1 MLEKI
6 LSLDDNQSLDSL
18 TTLEWTHG
26 AAVAL
31 SLIIAAIIFSVYL
44 YRSEKKLPKSRR
56 IIMTVCQGLALL
68 MLIIIFLGP
77 FLKIRKSS
85 SYKRN
90 MLVLV
95 DTSSSMNTEDKRNAD
110 SIEDAA
116 RALGEIKPDENFD
129 ISQAN
134 EIQTKIASP
143 SRIELAKATLKNN
156 DLVNRLSEQFN
167 VSAFTFDSQ
176 LQNIE
181 QDEAEAVNSDENSEP
196 KKSIKLNFEA
206 DGSSTA
212 IGSAM
217 NEAIGKFAG
226 REVAGMVVLSD
237 FISVKG
243 KDPVE
248 SAKKYSEKDIPI
260 HTLNFGLPSP
270 PDIHV
275 RKIIGPDVVF
285 KGDRVPLR
293 AQIESKGYN
302 DRTVDITLKIDGTDQ
317 PAQQVKLKDGV
328 QFVELIF
335 VPDQESGTVELE
347 VSATPFNDET
357 TDKNNSSNHSVRILD
372 EKIKVLYVEGIPRW
386 EFRYLRWVLL
396 RDPRLDVKFLMTQGD
411 PALAGSSPRHI
422 GSLPTSKED
431 LFKYDLIILG
441 DVPAGYFNNDQI
453 ELMDELVKERGGSL
467 MMLAGPVAAPTSY
480 KDTVIADILPVKIGA
495 GSWNPIAN
503 GTHPIVTSDGRLS
516 QSTSLSLSDDTTD
529 RIWQKVN
536 RMHQLPPL
544 DGAKAGATVLLS
556 HSGSPEGFDQY
567 PLVAWHRYGTGKS
580 LFVGTEDLW
589 RMRLEVGDRYHA
601 RFWGQT
607 IQFLT
612 LSRLLGQNKQ
622 ITIETDRASFSEGD
636 TVQIY
641 ANVLTESFEPVS
653 DIEQYTVMIEP
664 KGSPDSSAEI
674 QLSPVTGTDG
684 LFSGSYVAGE
694 DGFYVL
700 KASPSDESRANSPE
714 FEVATINPED
724 RETGARPD
732 LAKEIADIS
741 GGQNINQKEIQNFI
755 ESFNDEKPRQSEV
768 VIIEELWDKE
778 ILFVL
783 VLLFAGTEWFF
794 RRRENLV

>member
-1 MLEKI
+1 MLETI
-6 LSLDDNQSLDSL
+6 LSLDDNQSIDSL
-18 TTLEWTHG
+18 TIEWTHG
-26 AAVAL
+26 AVVAL
-31 SLIIAAIIFSVYL
+31 SLIVAAIIFSIYL

-68 MLIIIFLGP
+68 VLIVIFLGP
-77 FLKIRKSS
+77 FAKITKSS

-95 DTSSSMNTEDKRNAD
+95 DSSSSMSTEDKRSAET
-110 SIEDAA
+110 IEDAA
-116 RALGEIKPDENFD
+116 RALGEIKTDENFD

-134 EIQTKIASP
+134 ELQTKITSP
-143 SRIELAKATLKNN
+143 SRIALAKATLENN
-156 DLVNRLSEQFN
+156 NIVTQLGEKFN
-167 VSAFTFDSQ
+167 VSAFSFDSQ
-176 LQNIE
+176 LKPIE
-181 QDEAEAVNSDENSEP
+181 EEEIDTNNSDSDQEISRP
-196 KKSIKLNFEA
+196 LKFDFDA
-206 DGSSTA
+206 TGSSTA

-217 NEAIGKFAG
+217 NEAVGKFAG
-226 REVAGMVVLSD
+226 REVAGVLVLSD

-248 SAKKYSEKDIPI
+248 SAKLYSDKNIPI
-260 HTLNFGLPSP
+260 HTINFGLPSP

-347 VSATPFNDET
+347 VSAAPFNDET
-357 TDKNNSSNHSVRILD
+357 TDKNNSSTHSVRILD

-422 GSLPTSKED
+422 GTLPTNKED

-441 DVPAGYFNNDQI
+441 DVPSGYFSNEQI

-467 MMLAGPVAAPTSY
+467 MMLAGPIAAPTSY
-480 KDTVIADILPVKIGA
+480 KDTIIADVLPVKIGA
-495 GSWNPIAN
+495 GSWNPVVN
-503 GTHPIVTSDGRLS
+503 GTHPIVTPAGRLS

-544 DGAKAGATVLLS
+544 DGAKSGATILLS

-601 RFWGQT
+601 RFWSQT

-622 ITIETDRASFSEGD
+622 ITIETDRSSFSEGD

-641 ANVLTESFEPVS
+641 ANVLTESFEPVT
-653 DIEQYTVMIEP
+653 DIDQYTVLIEP

-674 QLSPVTGTDG
+674 QLSPVAGTDG
-684 LFSGSYVAGE
+684 LFSGSYVAGK

-700 KASPSDESRANSPE
+700 KASPSDENRANSPE
-714 FEVATINPED
+714 FEVATVNPED

-732 LAKEIADIS
+732 LGKQIADIS
-741 GGQNINQKEIQNFI
+741 GGKNINQREIQDFI
-755 ESFNDEKPRQSEV
+755 ESFNDEKPRESEV

-778 ILFVL
+778 ILFLL

>member
-1 MLEKI
+1 MLEKFI
-6 LSLDDNQSLDSL
+6 GLDENERLNSSF
-18 TTLEWTHG
+18 TIEWSHG
-26 AAVAL
+26 AVVAL
-31 SLIIAAIIFSVYL
+31 SLIIAAVIFSVYL
-44 YRSEKKLPKSRR
+44 YRSEKKLPKNRR

-68 MLIIIFLGP
+68 ILIIIFMGP
-77 FLKIRKSS
+77 FAKIIKSS

-90 MLVLV
+90 MLFLV
-95 DTSSSMNTEDKRNAD
+95 DTSTSMNTQDQRNAN
-110 SIEDAA
+110 SIENAA
-116 RALGEIKPDENFD
+116 RALGELKQDQNFD
-129 ISQAN
+129 IAKAN
-134 EIQTKIASP
+134 EIQGKIGNP
-143 SRIELAKATLKNN
+143 SRIDLAKGTIKNSKII
-156 DLVNRLSEQFN
+156 DQLSNKFN
-167 VSAFTFDSQ
+167 VSAYTFDSQ
-176 LQNIE
+176 LKPIE
-181 QDEAEAVNSDENSEP
+181 KEEIEISDENANP
-196 KKSIKLNFEA
+196 NKSIKLDFNAE
-206 DGSSTA
+206 GSSTA
-212 IGSAM
+212 VGSAI
-217 NEAIGKFAG
+217 NEAVGKFAG
-226 REVAGMVVLSD
+226 REVAGIVVLSD

-248 SAKKYSEKDIPI
+248 SARTYAEQGIPI
-260 HTLNFGLPSP
+260 HTLNLGLPSP

-293 AQIESKGYN
+293 VQIESKGYN
-302 DRTVDITLKIDGTDQ
+302 ERTVDLTLKIDGTDQ
-317 PAQQVKLKDGV
+317 PSQQVKLKDGV
-328 QFVELIF
+328 QFAELIF

-347 VSATPFNDET
+347 VTSTAFNDET
-357 TDKNNSSNHSVRILD
+357 TDKNNSANHSVRILD
-372 EKIKVLYVEGIPRW
+372 EKIKVLYVEGTPRW

-396 RDPRLDVKFLMTQGD
+396 RDPRLDVRFLMTEGD

-422 GSLPTSKED
+422 GTLPTNKED

-441 DVPAGYFNNDQI
+441 DVPSGYFNTDQI
-453 ELMDELVKERGGSL
+453 ELIDELVKERGGSL

-480 KDTVIADILPVKIGA
+480 KDTAIADILPVKIGA
-495 GSWNPIAN
+495 GSWNPVN
-503 GTHPIVTSDGRLS
+503 RGTYPVVTSAGRLS

-536 RMHQLPPL
+536 SMYKLPPL
-544 DGAKAGATVLLS
+544 DGAKDGATILLS

-567 PLVAWHRYGTGKS
+567 PLVAWQRYGTGKS

-622 ITIETDRASFSEGD
+622 ITIETDRSSFSEGD

-641 ANVLTESFEPVS
+641 ANVLSESFEPIT
-653 DIEQYTVMIEP
+653 DIEQYTVLIEP
-664 KGSPDSSAEI
+664 KGSPDSSSEI
-674 QLSPVTGTDG
+674 QLSPVPGTDG

-694 DGFYVL
+694 DGYYVL
-700 KASPSDESRANSPE
+700 KASPLDESRANTPE

-724 RETGARPD
+724 RETGSRPD
-732 LAKEIADIS
+732 LAKEMAEIS
-741 GGQNINQKEIQNFI
+741 GGEFLSQQDLQTFINTFDNE
-755 ESFNDEKPRQSEV
+755 EPRASEV
-768 VIIEELWDKE
+768 EIIEELWDKE
-778 ILFVL
+778 FLFIL

>member
-1 MLEKI
+1 MLETI
-6 LSLDDNQSLDSL
+6 LSLDDNQSIDSL
-18 TTLEWTHG
+18 SIEWTHG
-26 AAVAL
+26 AVVAL
-31 SLIIAAIIFSVYL
+31 SLIVAAIIFSIYL

-68 MLIIIFLGP
+68 VLIVIFLGP
-77 FLKIRKSS
+77 FAKITKSS

-95 DTSSSMNTEDKRNAD
+95 DSSSSMSTEDKRSAET
-110 SIEDAA
+110 IEDAA
-116 RALGEIKPDENFD
+116 RALGEIKTDENFD

-134 EIQTKIASP
+134 ELQTKITSP
-143 SRIELAKATLKNN
+143 SRIALAKATLENN
-156 DLVNRLSEQFN
+156 NIVTQLGEKFN
-167 VSAFTFDSQ
+167 VSAFSFDSQ
-176 LQNIE
+176 LKPIE
-181 QDEAEAVNSDENSEP
+181 EEEIDTNNSDSDQEISRP
-196 KKSIKLNFEA
+196 LKFDFDA
-206 DGSSTA
+206 TGSSTA

-217 NEAIGKFAG
+217 NEAVGKFAG
-226 REVAGMVVLSD
+226 REVAGVLVLSD
-237 FISVKG
+237 FISVTG

-248 SAKKYSEKDIPI
+248 SAKLYSDKNIPI
-260 HTLNFGLPSP
+260 HTINFGLPSP

-347 VSATPFNDET
+347 VSAAPFNDET
-357 TDKNNSSNHSVRILD
+357 TDKNNSSTHSVRILD

-422 GSLPTSKED
+422 GTLPTNKED

-441 DVPAGYFNNDQI
+441 DVPSGYFSNEQI

-467 MMLAGPVAAPTSY
+467 MMLAGPIAAPTSY
-480 KDTVIADILPVKIGA
+480 KDTIIADVLPVKIGA
-495 GSWNPIAN
+495 GSWNPVVN
-503 GTHPIVTSDGRLS
+503 GTHPIVTPAGRLS

-544 DGAKAGATVLLS
+544 DGAKSGATILLS

-601 RFWGQT
+601 RFWSQT

-622 ITIETDRASFSEGD
+622 ITIETDRSSFSEGD

-641 ANVLTESFEPVS
+641 ANVLTESFEPVT
-653 DIEQYTVMIEP
+653 DIDQYTVLIEP

-674 QLSPVTGTDG
+674 QLSPVAGTDG
-684 LFSGSYVAGE
+684 LFSGSYVAGK

-700 KASPSDESRANSPE
+700 KASPSDENRANSPE
-714 FEVATINPED
+714 FEVATVNPED

-732 LAKEIADIS
+732 LGKQIADIS
-741 GGQNINQKEIQNFI
+741 GGKNINQREIQDFI
-755 ESFNDEKPRQSEV
+755 ESFNDEKPRESEV

-778 ILFVL
+778 ILFLL

>member
-1 MLEKI
+1 MLETI
-6 LSLDDNQSLDSL
+6 LSLDDNQSIDSL
-18 TTLEWTHG
+18 TIEWTHG
-26 AAVAL
+26 AVVAL
-31 SLIIAAIIFSVYL
+31 SLIVAAIIFSIYL

-56 IIMTVCQGLALL
+56 IIMTACQGLALL
-68 MLIIIFLGP
+68 VLIVIFLGP
-77 FLKIRKSS
+77 FAKITKSS

-95 DTSSSMNTEDKRNAD
+95 DSSSSMSTEDKRNAET
-110 SIEDAA
+110 IEDAA
-116 RALGEIKPDENFD
+116 RALGEIKTDENFD

-134 EIQTKIASP
+134 ELQTKITSP
-143 SRIELAKATLKNN
+143 SRIALAKATLENN
-156 DLVNRLSEQFN
+156 NIVTQLGEKFN
-167 VSAFTFDSQ
+167 VSAFSFDSQ
-176 LQNIE
+176 LKPIE
-181 QDEAEAVNSDENSEP
+181 EEEIDTNNSDSDKEISRP
-196 KKSIKLNFEA
+196 LKFDFDA
-206 DGSSTA
+206 TGSSTA

-217 NEAIGKFAG
+217 NEAVGKFAG
-226 REVAGMVVLSD
+226 REVAGVLVLSD

-248 SAKKYSEKDIPI
+248 SAKLYSDKNIPI
-260 HTLNFGLPSP
+260 HTINFGLPSP

-347 VSATPFNDET
+347 VSAASFNDET
-357 TDKNNSSNHSVRILD
+357 TDKNNSSTHSVRILD

-422 GSLPTSKED
+422 GTLPTNKED
-431 LFKYDLIILG
+431 LFKYDLIIIG
-441 DVPAGYFNNDQI
+441 DVPSGYFSNEQI

-467 MMLAGPVAAPTSY
+467 MMLAGPIAAPTSY
-480 KDTVIADILPVKIGA
+480 KDTIIADVLPVKIGA
-495 GSWNPIAN
+495 GSWNPVVN
-503 GTHPIVTSDGRLS
+503 GTHPIVTPAGRLS

-544 DGAKAGATVLLS
+544 DGAKSGATILLS

-601 RFWGQT
+601 RFWSQT

-622 ITIETDRASFSEGD
+622 ITIETDRSSFSEGD

-641 ANVLTESFEPVS
+641 ANVLTESFEPVT
-653 DIEQYTVMIEP
+653 DIDQYTVLIEP

-674 QLSPVTGTDG
+674 QLSPVAGNDG
-684 LFSGSYVAGE
+684 LFSGSYVAGK

-700 KASPSDESRANSPE
+700 KASPSDENRANSPE
-714 FEVATINPED
+714 FEVATVNPED

-732 LAKEIADIS
+732 LGKQIADIS
-741 GGQNINQKEIQNFI
+741 GGKNINQREIQDFI
-755 ESFNDEKPRQSEV
+755 ESFSDEKPRESEV

-778 ILFVL
+778 ILFLL

>member
-1 MLEKI
+1 MLEKL
-6 LSLDDNQSLDSL
+6 LSLDENQQIDSF
-18 TTLEWTHG
+18 TIEWSHG
-26 AAVAL
+26 AVVAL

-56 IIMTVCQGLALL
+56 VIMTLCQGLALL
-68 MLIIIFLGP
+68 ILIIIFMGP
-77 FLKIRKSS
+77 FAKIIKSS

-90 MLVLV
+90 MLFLV
-95 DTSSSMNTEDKRNAD
+95 DTSTSMNTKDQRNAN
-110 SIEDAA
+110 SIENAA
-116 RALGEIKPDENFD
+116 RALGEIKQDQNFD
-129 ISQAN
+129 VTKAN
-134 EIQTKIASP
+134 EIQGKIGNP
-143 SRIELAKATLKNN
+143 SRIDLAKGTIENS
-156 DLVNRLSEQFN
+156 DIIDQLSNKFN
-167 VSAFTFDSQ
+167 VSAYTFDSQ
-176 LQNIE
+176 LKPIE
-181 QDEAEAVNSDENSEP
+181 KEENEANEENVDLN
-196 KKSIKLNFEA
+196 KSLKLDFIAE
-206 DGSSTA
+206 GSSTA
-212 IGSAM
+212 VGSAI
-217 NEAIGKFAG
+217 NEAVGKFAG
-226 REVAGMVVLSD
+226 REVAGIVVLSD

-248 SAKKYSEKDIPI
+248 SARNYAEQDIPI
-260 HTLNFGLPSP
+260 HTINLGLPSP
-270 PDIHV
+270 PDIHI

-293 AQIESKGYN
+293 VQIESKGYN
-302 DRTVDITLKIDGTDQ
+302 ERTIELTLKIDGTDQ
-317 PAQQVKLKDGV
+317 PSQQVKLKDGI
-328 QFVELIF
+328 QFAEIIF

-347 VSATPFNDET
+347 VSSTAFNDET
-357 TDKNNSSNHSVRILD
+357 TDKNNSANHSVRILD

-396 RDPRLDVKFLMTQGD
+396 RDPRLDVRFLMTQGD

-422 GSLPTSKED
+422 GSLPTNKED
-431 LFKYDLIILG
+431 LFKYDLVILG
-441 DVPAGYFNNDQI
+441 DVPSGYFNTDQI
-453 ELMDELVKERGGSL
+453 ELIDELVKERGGSL

-480 KDTVIADILPVKIGA
+480 KDTAIADILPVKIGA

-503 GTHPIVTSDGRLS
+503 GTHPVVTSAGRLS

-567 PLVAWHRYGTGKS
+567 PLVAWQRYGTGKS

-622 ITIETDRASFSEGD
+622 ITIETDRSSFSEGD

-641 ANVLTESFEPVS
+641 ANVLSESFEPVT
-653 DIEQYTVMIEP
+653 DIEQYTVFIEP
-664 KGSPDSSAEI
+664 KGSPDSSSEI
-674 QLSPVTGTDG
+674 QLSPVPETDG

-694 DGFYVL
+694 DGYYVL
-700 KASPSDESRANSPE
+700 KASPSDESRANTPE

-724 RETGARPD
+724 RETGSRPD
-732 LAKEIADIS
+732 IAQEMAEIS
-741 GGQNINQKEIQNFI
+741 GGKFLSQQDLQAFI
-755 ESFNDEKPRQSEV
+755 DTFDNELPRESEV
-768 VIIEELWDKE
+768 EIIEELWDKE
-778 ILFVL
+778 ILFLL
-783 VLLFAGTEWFF
+783 VLIFAGTEWFF

>member
-1 MLEKI
+1 M
-6 LSLDDNQSLDSL
+6 D
-18 TTLEWTHG
+18 
-26 AAVAL
+26 
-31 SLIIAAIIFSVYL
+31 YL
-44 YRSEKKLPKSRR
+44 P
-56 IIMTVCQGLALL
+56 
-68 MLIIIFLGP
+68 
-77 FLKIRKSS
+77 
-85 SYKRN
+85 
-90 MLVLV
+90 
-95 DTSSSMNTEDKRNAD
+95 
-110 SIEDAA
+110 
-116 RALGEIKPDENFD
+116 
-129 ISQAN
+129 
-134 EIQTKIASP
+134 
-143 SRIELAKATLKNN
+143 
-156 DLVNRLSEQFN
+156 
-167 VSAFTFDSQ
+167 
-176 LQNIE
+176 
-181 QDEAEAVNSDENSEP
+181 
-196 KKSIKLNFEA
+196 
-206 DGSSTA
+206 
-212 IGSAM
+212 
-217 NEAIGKFAG
+217 
-226 REVAGMVVLSD
+226 
-237 FISVKG
+237 
-243 KDPVE
+243 
-248 SAKKYSEKDIPI
+248 
-260 HTLNFGLPSP
+260 P

-347 VSATPFNDET
+347 VSAAPFNDET
-357 TDKNNSSNHSVRILD
+357 TDKNNSSTHSVRILD

-422 GSLPTSKED
+422 GTLPTNKED

-441 DVPAGYFNNDQI
+441 DVPSGYFSNEQI

-467 MMLAGPVAAPTSY
+467 MMLAGPIAAPTSY
-480 KDTVIADILPVKIGA
+480 KDTIIADVLPVKIGA
-495 GSWNPIAN
+495 GSWNPVVN
-503 GTHPIVTSDGRLS
+503 GTHPTVTPAGRLS

-544 DGAKAGATVLLS
+544 DGAKSGATILLS

-601 RFWGQT
+601 RFWSQT

-622 ITIETDRASFSEGD
+622 ITIETDRSSFSEGD

-641 ANVLTESFEPVS
+641 ANVLTESFEPVT
-653 DIEQYTVMIEP
+653 DIDQYTVLIEP

-674 QLSPVTGTDG
+674 QLSPVAGTDG
-684 LFSGSYVAGE
+684 LFSGSYVAGK

-700 KASPSDESRANSPE
+700 KASPSDENRANSQE
-714 FEVATINPED
+714 FEVATVNPED

-732 LAKEIADIS
+732 LGKQIANIS
-741 GGQNINQKEIQNFI
+741 GGKNINQREIQDFI
-755 ESFNDEKPRQSEV
+755 ESFSDEKPRESEV

-778 ILFVL
+778 ILFLL

>member
-1 MLEKI
+1 MLETL
-6 LSLDDNQSLDSL
+6 LSLDDNQSIDSL
-18 TTLEWTHG
+18 TIEWTHG
-26 AAVAL
+26 AVVAL
-31 SLIIAAIIFSVYL
+31 SLIVAAIIFSVYL

-68 MLIIIFLGP
+68 VLIVIFLGP
-77 FLKIRKSS
+77 FAKITKSS

-95 DTSSSMNTEDKRNAD
+95 DSSSSMSTEDKRSAET
-110 SIEDAA
+110 IEDAA
-116 RALGEIKPDENFD
+116 RALGEIKTDENFD

-134 EIQTKIASP
+134 ELQTKITSP
-143 SRIELAKATLKNN
+143 SRIALAKATLENN
-156 DLVNRLSEQFN
+156 NIVTQLGEKFN
-167 VSAFTFDSQ
+167 VSAFSFDSQ
-176 LQNIE
+176 LKPIE
-181 QDEAEAVNSDENSEP
+181 EEESDTNNSDSDQEVSRP
-196 KKSIKLNFEA
+196 LKFDFEA
-206 DGSSTA
+206 TGSSTA

-217 NEAIGKFAG
+217 NEAVGKFAG
-226 REVAGMVVLSD
+226 REVAGVLVLSD

-248 SAKKYSEKDIPI
+248 SAKLYSDKNIPI
-260 HTLNFGLPSP
+260 HTINFGLPSP

-357 TDKNNSSNHSVRILD
+357 TDKNNSSTHSVRILD

-396 RDPRLDVKFLMTQGD
+396 RDPRLDVKFLMTQGV

-422 GSLPTSKED
+422 GTLPTNKED

-441 DVPAGYFNNDQI
+441 DVPSGYFSNEQI

-467 MMLAGPVAAPTSY
+467 MMLAGPIAAPTSY
-480 KDTVIADILPVKIGA
+480 KDTIIADVLPVKIGA
-495 GSWNPIAN
+495 GSWNPVVN
-503 GTHPIVTSDGRLS
+503 GTHPIVTPAGRLS

-544 DGAKAGATVLLS
+544 DGAKSGATILLS

-601 RFWGQT
+601 RFWSQT

-622 ITIETDRASFSEGD
+622 ITIETDRSSFSEGD

-641 ANVLTESFEPVS
+641 ANVLTESFEPVT
-653 DIEQYTVMIEP
+653 DIDQYTVLIEP

-674 QLSPVTGTDG
+674 QLNPVAGTDG
-684 LFSGSYVAGE
+684 LFSGSYVAGK

-714 FEVATINPED
+714 FEVATVNPED
-724 RETGARPD
+724 RE
-732 LAKEIADIS
+732 
-741 GGQNINQKEIQNFI
+741 
-755 ESFNDEKPRQSEV
+755 SFGCR
-768 VIIEELWDKE
+768 IID
-778 ILFVL
+778 
-783 VLLFAGTEWFF
+783 
-794 RRRENLV
+794 

>member
-1 MLEKI
+1 MLETL
-6 LSLDDNQSLDSL
+6 LSLDDNQSIDSL
-18 TTLEWTHG
+18 TIEWTHG
-26 AAVAL
+26 AVVAL
-31 SLIIAAIIFSVYL
+31 SLIVAAIIFSVYL

-68 MLIIIFLGP
+68 VLIVIFLGP
-77 FLKIRKSS
+77 FAKITKSS

-95 DTSSSMNTEDKRNAD
+95 DSSSSMSTEDKRSAET
-110 SIEDAA
+110 IEDAA
-116 RALGEIKPDENFD
+116 RALGEIKTDENFD

-134 EIQTKIASP
+134 ELQTKITSP
-143 SRIELAKATLKNN
+143 SRIALAKATLENN
-156 DLVNRLSEQFN
+156 NIVTQLGEKFN
-167 VSAFTFDSQ
+167 VSAFSFDSQ
-176 LQNIE
+176 LKPIE
-181 QDEAEAVNSDENSEP
+181 EEESDTNNSDSDQEVSRP
-196 KKSIKLNFEA
+196 LKFDFEA
-206 DGSSTA
+206 TGSSTA

-217 NEAIGKFAG
+217 NEAVGKFAG
-226 REVAGMVVLSD
+226 REVAGVLVLSD

-248 SAKKYSEKDIPI
+248 SAKLYSDKNIPI
-260 HTLNFGLPSP
+260 HTINFGLPSP

-357 TDKNNSSNHSVRILD
+357 TDKNNSSTHSVRILN

-422 GSLPTSKED
+422 GTLPTNKED

-441 DVPAGYFNNDQI
+441 DVPSGYFSNEQI
-453 ELMDELVKERGGSL
+453 ELMDELVKERGCSL
-467 MMLAGPVAAPTSY
+467 MMLAGPIAAPTSY
-480 KDTVIADILPVKIGA
+480 KDTIIADVLPVKIGA
-495 GSWNPIAN
+495 GSWNPVVN
-503 GTHPIVTSDGRLS
+503 GTHPIVTPAGRLS

-544 DGAKAGATVLLS
+544 DGAKSGATILLS

-589 RMRLEVGDRYHA
+589 RMTLEVGDRYHA
-601 RFWGQT
+601 RFWCQT

-622 ITIETDRASFSEGD
+622 ITIETDRSSFSEGD

-641 ANVLTESFEPVS
+641 ANVLTESFEPVT
-653 DIEQYTVMIEP
+653 DIDQYTVLIEP

-674 QLSPVTGTDG
+674 QLSPVAGTDG
-684 LFSGSYVAGE
+684 LFSGSYVAGK

-700 KASPSDESRANSPE
+700 KASPSDKSRANSPE
-714 FEVATINPED
+714 FEVATVNPED

-732 LAKEIADIS
+732 LGKQIADIS
-741 GGQNINQKEIQNFI
+741 GGKNINQREIQDFI
-755 ESFNDEKPRQSEV
+755 ESFSDEKPRESEV

-778 ILFVL
+778 ILFLL